1 MSSFRFFWDEFQER
15 FSRAP
20 VWLPG
25 SQMELGDIGIIDR
38 RGWLR
43 VAALGDFGIEFD
55 VTPSEVKSDYSVNST
70 SATTDDFAIEASL
83 EDPAA
88 NLASIGTALRVNFS
102 ESGGFVVRA
111 RRVEAS
117 RIKDVLEVENR
128 IRDLHARN
136 SFWQRRWI
144 YVQEIVTAKPCIL
157 MVAGASGSSA
167 TLRAEGRAGLGSL
180 LEAMDAGSHATLS
193 ENRSVDQYIATPE
206 RAPLMWRGR
215 WLRGFLAQKFV
226 SRGAGDASE
235 ELAVSELYEDFD
247 DPEAFEREPD

>member
-25 SQMELGDIGIIDR
+25 SHMELGDIGIIDR

-43 VAALGDFGIEFD
+43 VAALVDFGIEFD
-55 VTPSEVKSDYSVNST
+55 VTPTDVKSDYSVNSA

-83 EDPAA
+83 EDPA
-88 NLASIGTALRVNFS
+88 NLASIGTALRVNFT

-111 RRVEAS
+111 RRVQAS
-117 RIKDVLEVENR
+117 RIKDVLGVENQ
-128 IRDLHARN
+128 IRDLHAR
-136 SFWQRRWI
+136 SPFWQRRWI
-144 YVQEIVTAKPCIL
+144 YVQEVVTAQPCIL
-157 MVAGASGSSA
+157 IVAGASGSSA

-180 LEAMDAGSHATLS
+180 LEAMDAGARATLS
-193 ENRSVDQYIATPE
+193 ESRSVDQYIATLE

-215 WLRGFLAQKFV
+215 WRRGFLAQKFI
-226 SRGAGDASE
+226 SRGRDDESE

-247 DPEAFEREPD
+247 DPEAFEQEPD